1 MSKLQSLLR
10 QAEIIK
16 LAKRK
21 AFDWNTLDQHLARK
35 EGEMDRV
42 LRISRRTLSRDLN
55 EIDEVFGIS
64 IKFDNKKGLYAINQE
79 ESCENNNIQFLEAI
93 DMLQLFQKRGKAPR
107 YIHLEKRAARGTA
120 HFNPIISAIENS
132 KKILV
137 TYGKFWKWET
147 EQRTLKPLALKE
159 FKQRWYLLTLDEKNL
174 FKVFALDRIQEISIM
189 NEMYEVEQE
198 IDFETY
204 FQDVF
209 GIINTLGNPIEEVV
223 LTFSEFKGRYIKSL
237 PLHPSQ
243 QILADDGNTLT
254 ISLKVK
260 IEYELIA
267 EILSHGDEVKV
278 DAPERL
284 KEMVRGKAGNI
295 AEGKLLK

>member
-93 DMLQLFQKRGKAPR
+93 DMLQLFQKR
-107 YIHLEKRAARGTA
+107 
-120 HFNPIISAIENS
+120 
-132 KKILV
+132 
-137 TYGKFWKWET
+137 
-147 EQRTLKPLALKE
+147 
-159 FKQRWYLLTLDEKNL
+159 
-174 FKVFALDRIQEISIM
+174 
-189 NEMYEVEQE
+189 
-198 IDFETY
+198 
-204 FQDVF
+204 
-209 GIINTLGNPIEEVV
+209 
-223 LTFSEFKGRYIKSL
+223 
-237 PLHPSQ
+237 
-243 QILADDGNTLT
+243 
-254 ISLKVK
+254 
-260 IEYELIA
+260 
-267 EILSHGDEVKV
+267 
-278 DAPERL
+278 
-284 KEMVRGKAGNI
+284 
-295 AEGKLLK
+295 